1 MPALKTAA
9 MPALKTASLPAV
21 KTASLLA
28 VLTASLVAVALLGSA
43 NAADPVPSFWLQV
56 RARVHDDGRLEFTVR
71 TDQSVRYPQARF
83 IPAGIAH
90 DRWIVSSPIDVNGFE
105 TRVIARRLA
114 DGGTEFALRLEGVN
128 VKPARSILP
137 DSALPQRWYRTQ
149 AVVVERLQA
158 PASEDER
165 LLLARAAAIR
175 AEATAPDLTG
185 LVGWLNGEP
194 TTIARELAKG
204 NVVLIDFWTF
214 GCYNCQ
220 NTLPWLTAWDE
231 KYRDHG
237 LVILGVH
244 RPEFAYEED
253 PERIRDAIARY
264 GIEYSVPL
272 DNEARTWRAYRNRWW
287 PAKYLIGPADE
298 APMAL
303 RYRRIGEGGYER
315 TEREIRAAL
324 QAVGRDLS
332 RVPFGVDVDG

>member
-1 MPALKTAA
+1 MARTTTA
-9 MPALKTASLPAV
+9 P
-21 KTASLLA
+21 LLA
-28 VLTASLVAVALLGSA
+28 ILIGLLGAALLVGIGSA
-43 NAADPVPSFWLQV
+43 AEPVSTFSLEV
-56 RARVHDDGRLEFTVR
+56 RARLHESGRLEFGIQTEHGVR
-71 TDQSVRYPQARF
+71 FPKARF
-83 IPAGIAH
+83 LRASIEH
-90 DRWIVSSPIDVNGFE
+90 DNWVVSSPVDVNGFE
-105 TRVIARRLA
+105 TRVIARRMG
-114 DGGTEFALRLEGVN
+114 DGRTEFALRLEGVN
-128 VKPARSILP
+128 VKPRRSVFP
-137 DSALPQRWYRTQ
+137 AAASRGRWYQTRP
-149 AVVVERLQA
+149 VVVERLSNPESA
-158 PASEDER
+158 DER
-165 LLLARAAAIR
+165 DLLARAAAIR
-175 AEATAPDLTG
+175 ADATTPDLIG

-194 TTIARELAKG
+194 TTIARELARG

-220 NTLPWLTAWDE
+220 NTLPYLTAWDE
-231 KYRDHG
+231 RYREHG

-272 DNEARTWRAYRNRWW
+272 DNDARTWRAYRNRWW
-287 PAKYLIGPADE
+287 PAKYLIGPTDE

-324 QAVGRDLS
+324 QAVRRDLS